1 MLDQFGGCC
10 LYDESWRDPLAS
22 HGILGWLIGGDSAR
36 DLAGRTDEEIVHA
49 VLGSLPKFLSDALS
63 TGRARMVEAR
73 VHRWIGAVSALPGGW
88 VAMPIEQ
95 RHQPDPV
102 GHPGLF
108 MVGDYLYDSTLNGVH
123 DSATRVAAWI
133 AADLADGRLPERR
146 ADRGACDA

>member
-1 MLDQFGGCC
+1 
-10 LYDESWRDPLAS
+10 
-22 HGILGWLIGGDSAR
+22 
-36 DLAGRTDEEIVHA
+36 
-49 VLGSLPKFLSDALS
+49 
-63 TGRARMVEAR
+63 
-73 VHRWIGAVSALPGGW
+73 
-88 VAMPIEQ
+88 MPIEQ